1 MTTDPSNAPAPESMA
16 PPRAAHRRWRWLAI
30 GGASLVAL
38 YLLTAYLLIP
48 RIWVR
53 YAHHHPSFHNVPG
66 ITLTEDDTPGDPLNV
81 ALVGTETEVKK
92 IMLAA
97 RWYPADRLTFRSC
110 LEIAE
115 ASVLKRPYADAPVS
129 NLYLFGRKQELAF
142 EHPVGDNP
150 RRRHHVRFWQT
161 DQMADGRP
169 VWIGSAIYDDRVGIS
184 RETGQVTHHTAG
196 DIDAERDLLFRDL
209 VATGDLAEAYFV
221 DDFHKVRHGK
231 NGGGDPWLTDGR
243 LEVGLIKQE

>member
-1 MTTDPSNAPAPESMA
+1 MTTDSSNAPTPEPIA
-16 PPRAAHRRWRWLAI
+16 PPRERHRRWRRWAV
-30 GGASLVAL
+30 GGVCVVAL
-38 YLLTAYLLIP
+38 YLLTAYVLIP

-53 YAHHHPSFHNVPG
+53 YAHRHPSFDNVPG
-66 ITLTEDDTPGDPLNV
+66 ITLTGDDRPGDPLNV

-97 RWYPADRLTFRSC
+97 HWYPADRLTFRSC

-129 NLYLFGRKQELAF
+129 NLYLFGRKQDLAF

-150 RRRHHVRFWQT
+150 RRRHHVRYWQT
-161 DQMADGRP
+161 DQTADGRP
-169 VWIGSAIYDDRVGIS
+169 LWIGSAIYDDHVGIN
-184 RETGQVTHHTAG
+184 RETGQVTHHTAA

-209 VATGDLAEAYFV
+209 VATGDLAELYFV
-221 DDFHKVRHGK
+221 DDFHKVRRWK
-231 NGGGDPWLTDGR
+231 NGGGDPWSTNGR
-243 LEVGLIKQE
+243 LEVGIIKNP